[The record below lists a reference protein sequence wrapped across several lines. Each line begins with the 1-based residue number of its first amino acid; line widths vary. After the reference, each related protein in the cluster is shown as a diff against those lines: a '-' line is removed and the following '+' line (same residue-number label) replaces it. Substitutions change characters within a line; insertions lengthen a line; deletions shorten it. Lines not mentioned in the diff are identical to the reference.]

1 MVRLT
6 RIYTRTGDDGTTAL
20 GDGTRVPKTS
30 PRIEAYG
37 TVDELN
43 AVLGVCW
50 ELAAEPLRAQLR
62 QVQNDLFDV
71 GADLCVPLA
80 ARSGVARIGA
90 ARSQRLEGWIDE
102 ANAPLPPLQ
111 SFVLPGGGPLAAQL
125 HVARTVARRA
135 ERRALVLAATEPVN
149 ANALIYLNRLSDL
162 LFVWSR
168 AAAAGREV
176 LWVPTRDAAPES
188 PGSQDGGPKSSGP
201 PAGPPQ

>member
-30 PRIEAYG
+30 ARIEAYG

-50 ELAAEPLRAQLR
+50 ELATEPLRARLR
-62 QVQNDLFDV
+62 EVQNDLFDV
-71 GADLCVPLA
+71 GADFCVPLSA
-80 ARSGVARIGA
+80 KSGVARIGPTRA
-90 ARSQRLEGWIDE
+90 QRLEGWIDE

-125 HVARTVARRA
+125 HVARTVGRRA
-135 ERRALVLAATEPVN
+135 ERRALALAAAEPVN
-149 ANALIYLNRLSDL
+149 ANALVYLNRLSDL

-168 AAAAGREV
+168 AAAAGNEV
-176 LWVPTRDAAPES
+176 LWVPTRDA
-188 PGSQDGGPKSSGP
+188 GPTTSGP
-201 PAGPPQ
+201 APAGPSQ

>member
-6 RIYTRTGDDGTTAL
+6 RIYTRTGDDGTTGL

-30 PRIEAYG
+30 ARIEAYG

-50 ELAAEPLRAQLR
+50 ELAAEPLRARLR
-62 QVQNDLFDV
+62 QLQNDLFDV

-80 ARSGVARIGA
+80 AKSGVARIGP
-90 ARSQRLEGWIDE
+90 ARSQRLERWIDE
-102 ANAPLPPLQ
+102 ANAPLPPLT

-135 ERRALVLAATEPVN
+135 ERRGLALAAVEPVN
-149 ANALIYLNRLSDL
+149 AQALVFLNRLSDL
-162 LFVWSR
+162 FFVWSR
-168 AAAAGREV
+168 AAAAGQEV
-176 LWVPTRDAAPES
+176 LWVPTRDEDQAPPGAA
-188 PGSQDGGPKSSGP
+188 K
-201 PAGPPQ
+201 

>member
-50 ELAAEPLRAQLR
+50 ELAAEPLRARLR
-62 QVQNDLFDV
+62 QVQNDLFDL
-71 GADLCVPLA
+71 GADLCVPLSA
-80 ARSGVARIGA
+80 PAGVARIGA
-90 ARSQRLEGWIDE
+90 ARAARLERWIDE
-102 ANAPLPPLQ
+102 ANAPLPPLA

-125 HVARTVARRA
+125 HVARTVCRRA
-135 ERRALVLAATEPVN
+135 ERRTLDLAAHEPVN
-149 ANALIYLNRLSDL
+149 PQDTIYLNRLSDL
-162 LFVWSR
+162 CFVWSR
-168 AAAAGREV
+168 AAAAGQEV
-176 LWVPTRDAAPES
+176 LWVPTRDDAAPG
-188 PGSQDGGPKSSGP
+188 PG
-201 PAGPPQ
+201 A